1 MSDASAKR
9 FLEKFGKQ
17 TLRGG
22 IAGILGGAVFAVWM
36 AENGV
41 LSVIA
46 SMIGGSSSLLGLLM
60 HLGLSA
66 AIGASFGVL
75 FARLAVGLVPSV
87 LWGLVNGFAWWFL
100 GPLTL
105 MPLSLGMGL
114 QWTASAVVGTL
125 TSLIWHLVF
134 GGVMGIT
141 YAALTTHVASK
152 GQLATRLDHAAT
164 GTA

>member
-1 MSDASAKR
+1 
-9 FLEKFGKQ
+9 
-17 TLRGG
+17 
-22 IAGILGGAVFAVWM
+22 
-36 AENGV
+36 
-41 LSVIA
+41 
-46 SMIGGSSSLLGLLM
+46 
-60 HLGLSA
+60 
-66 AIGASFGVL
+66 
-75 FARLAVGLVPSV
+75 
-87 LWGLVNGFAWWFL
+87 WWFL

-114 QWTASAVVGTL
+114 QWTASAVAGTL